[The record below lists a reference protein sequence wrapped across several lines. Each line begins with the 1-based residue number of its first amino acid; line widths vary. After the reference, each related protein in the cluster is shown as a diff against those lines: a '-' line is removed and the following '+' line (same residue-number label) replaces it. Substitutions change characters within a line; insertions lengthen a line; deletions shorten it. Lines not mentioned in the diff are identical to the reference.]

1 MISKLAEVLDELCG
15 GAEVPIRSAMLA
27 TVGVAGAGELL
38 RDTAGAAVMVVL
50 ATPAEL
56 LPRGAPERPAAESP
70 PQGASGRLPSWLLF
84 SPNDAVASDGAAKV
98 FIIDAIDSI
107 YLYQLRNP
115 TTLKIDLPLP
125 DIWRIL
131 FRTYGKLTNK
141 KFIEKNALAYS
152 VAFVSSYQIDK
163 NNILNSTFEAMHKSI
178 EGLNIEPDF
187 ILVDGNLFKPY
198 RDFKFKCIIKGD
210 QKYQNIAA
218 ASILA
223 KTYRDEYM
231 SNLHIKFP
239 EYNWIKNKGYGT
251 KDHQNALNAHG
262 VTKYHRKS
270 FSPIRKILSLSAD

>member
-1 MISKLAEVLDELCG
+1 MLIKKFSKFKHE
-15 GAEVPIRSAMLA
+15 
-27 TVGVAGAGELL
+27 VGVDEAGRGSLAGPV
-38 RDTAGAAVMVVL
+38 TAAAVIL
-50 ATPAEL
+50 GKNFKGKNLDDSKKLSQSKRLEL
-56 LPRGAPERPAAESP
+56 
-70 PQGASGRLPSWLLF
+70 
-84 SPNDAVASDGAAKV
+84 
-98 FIIDAIDSI
+98 
-107 YLYQLRNP
+107 
-115 TTLKIDLPLP
+115 
-125 DIWRIL
+125 
-131 FRTYGKLTNK
+131 K

-187 ILVDGNLFKPY
+187 ILVDGNLFKQY
-198 RDFKFKCIIKGD
+198 RDLKYKCIIKGD

-251 KDHQNALNAHG
+251 KFHIDMITKYG
-262 VTKYHRKS
+262 RTKYHRKS
-270 FSPIRKILSLSAD
+270 FQIKSNQQILQFN

>member
-1 MISKLAEVLDELCG
+1 MLMKRFSKFKHEAGVDEAGRGSLAGPV
-15 GAEVPIRSAMLA
+15 
-27 TVGVAGAGELL
+27 
-38 RDTAGAAVMVVL
+38 TAAAVIL
-50 ATPAEL
+50 GKNFKGKNLDDSKKLSQSKRLEL
-56 LPRGAPERPAAESP
+56 
-70 PQGASGRLPSWLLF
+70 
-84 SPNDAVASDGAAKV
+84 
-98 FIIDAIDSI
+98 
-107 YLYQLRNP
+107 
-115 TTLKIDLPLP
+115 
-125 DIWRIL
+125 
-131 FRTYGKLTNK
+131 K

-187 ILVDGNLFKPY
+187 ILVDGNLFKQY
-198 RDFKFKCIIKGD
+198 RDLKYKCIIKGD

-251 KDHQNALNAHG
+251 KFHIDMITKFG
-262 VTKYHRKS
+262 KTKYHRKS
-270 FSPIRKILSLSAD
+270 FQIKSNQQILQFN

>member
-1 MISKLAEVLDELCG
+1 MLMNKFSKFKYEAGIDEAGRGSLAGPV
-15 GAEVPIRSAMLA
+15 
-27 TVGVAGAGELL
+27 
-38 RDTAGAAVMVVL
+38 TAAAVIL
-50 ATPAEL
+50 GKKFENKNLNDSKKLSQSKRLEL
-56 LPRGAPERPAAESP
+56 
-70 PQGASGRLPSWLLF
+70 
-84 SPNDAVASDGAAKV
+84 
-98 FIIDAIDSI
+98 
-107 YLYQLRNP
+107 
-115 TTLKIDLPLP
+115 
-125 DIWRIL
+125 
-131 FRTYGKLTNK
+131 K

-198 RDFKFKCIIKGD
+198 KNFKFKCVIKGD

-231 SNLHIKFP
+231 SNLHLRFP

-251 KDHQNALNAHG
+251 KFHIDMIMKFG
-262 VTKYHRKS
+262 RTKYHRKS
-270 FSPIRKILSLSAD
+270 FQIKSNQQILQFN

>member
-1 MISKLAEVLDELCG
+1 MLMNKFSKFKYEAGIDEAGRGSLAGPV
-15 GAEVPIRSAMLA
+15 
-27 TVGVAGAGELL
+27 
-38 RDTAGAAVMVVL
+38 TAAAVIL
-50 ATPAEL
+50 GKKFENKNLNDSKKLSQSKRLEL
-56 LPRGAPERPAAESP
+56 
-70 PQGASGRLPSWLLF
+70 
-84 SPNDAVASDGAAKV
+84 
-98 FIIDAIDSI
+98 
-107 YLYQLRNP
+107 
-115 TTLKIDLPLP
+115 
-125 DIWRIL
+125 
-131 FRTYGKLTNK
+131 K

-231 SNLHIKFP
+231 SNLHVKFP

-251 KDHQNALNAHG
+251 KFHIDMITKFG
-262 VTKYHRKS
+262 ITKYHRKS
-270 FSPIRKILSLSAD
+270 FQIKSNQQILQFN

>member
-1 MISKLAEVLDELCG
+1 MLIKKFSKFKHE
-15 GAEVPIRSAMLA
+15 
-27 TVGVAGAGELL
+27 VGVDEAGRGSLAGPV
-38 RDTAGAAVMVVL
+38 TAAAVIL
-50 ATPAEL
+50 GKNFKGKNLDDSKKLSQSKRLEL
-56 LPRGAPERPAAESP
+56 
-70 PQGASGRLPSWLLF
+70 
-84 SPNDAVASDGAAKV
+84 
-98 FIIDAIDSI
+98 
-107 YLYQLRNP
+107 
-115 TTLKIDLPLP
+115 
-125 DIWRIL
+125 
-131 FRTYGKLTNK
+131 K

-231 SNLHIKFP
+231 SNLHLKFP

-251 KDHQNALNAHG
+251 KFHIDMITKFG
-262 VTKYHRKS
+262 RTKYHRKS
-270 FSPIRKILSLSAD
+270 FQIKSNQQILQFN

>member
-1 MISKLAEVLDELCG
+1 MLIKKFSKFKHE
-15 GAEVPIRSAMLA
+15 
-27 TVGVAGAGELL
+27 VGVDEAGRGSLAGPV
-38 RDTAGAAVMVVL
+38 TAAAVIL
-50 ATPAEL
+50 GKNFKGKNLDDSKKLSQSKRLEL
-56 LPRGAPERPAAESP
+56 
-70 PQGASGRLPSWLLF
+70 
-84 SPNDAVASDGAAKV
+84 
-98 FIIDAIDSI
+98 
-107 YLYQLRNP
+107 
-115 TTLKIDLPLP
+115 
-125 DIWRIL
+125 
-131 FRTYGKLTNK
+131 K

-198 RDFKFKCIIKGD
+198 RDLKYKCIIKGD

-251 KDHQNALNAHG
+251 KFHIDMITKFG
-262 VTKYHRKS
+262 KTKYHRKS
-270 FSPIRKILSLSAD
+270 FQIKSNQQILQFN

>member
-1 MISKLAEVLDELCG
+1 MLIKKFSKFKHE
-15 GAEVPIRSAMLA
+15 
-27 TVGVAGAGELL
+27 VGVDEAGRGSLAGPV
-38 RDTAGAAVMVVL
+38 TAAAVIL
-50 ATPAEL
+50 GKNFKGKNLDDSKKLSQSKRLEL
-56 LPRGAPERPAAESP
+56 
-70 PQGASGRLPSWLLF
+70 
-84 SPNDAVASDGAAKV
+84 
-98 FIIDAIDSI
+98 
-107 YLYQLRNP
+107 
-115 TTLKIDLPLP
+115 
-125 DIWRIL
+125 
-131 FRTYGKLTNK
+131 K

-187 ILVDGNLFKPY
+187 ILVDGNLFKQY
-198 RDFKFKCIIKGD
+198 RDLKYKCIIKGD

-251 KDHQNALNAHG
+251 KFHIDMITKFG
-262 VTKYHRKS
+262 KTKYHRKS
-270 FSPIRKILSLSAD
+270 FQIKSNQQILQFN